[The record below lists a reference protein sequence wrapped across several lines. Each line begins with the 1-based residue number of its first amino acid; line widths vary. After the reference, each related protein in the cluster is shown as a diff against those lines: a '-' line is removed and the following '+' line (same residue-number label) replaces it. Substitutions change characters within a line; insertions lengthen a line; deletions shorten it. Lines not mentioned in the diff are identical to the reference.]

1 MMKFLIAL
9 VFSHLILLQM
19 PYLVT
24 AETNLVEVHFLDVGQ
39 ADSIFITFGEETML
53 VDAGDNG
60 DGGMVTNYL
69 KELGVKQLDY
79 LVATHPHHDHIG
91 GMDEVIKGFEVERV
105 LMPDVSYPTTHY
117 KSLLKELK
125 KKDIPVTTAQEG
137 VKIKLGRR
145 VSVQVVSPSENAE
158 YEDFNDYSAVLR
170 LKHGNNRFLFM
181 GDAGVEV
188 EKQMLNGMKK
198 KHLVSEVLKIG
209 HHGANSATTEA
220 FIKAVSPETAVIS
233 VGKDNRYHFPD
244 NDVLQRL
251 RGNNISILRTDQIGT
266 IIATSDGKNISF
278 HTENN
283 LISHKKEK

>member
-9 VFSHLILLQM
+9 FFSHLILLQM
-19 PYLVT
+19 PYIVT

-60 DGGMVTNYL
+60 DGGLVTNYL
-69 KELGVKQLDY
+69 KKLGVTQLDY

-91 GMDEVIKGFEVERV
+91 GMDEVIKAFEVGRV

-117 KSLLKELK
+117 KSLIKEMTK
-125 KKDIPVTTAQEG
+125 NHIPVMKAHEG
-137 VKIKLGRR
+137 MKIKLGRR
-145 VSVQVVSPSENAE
+145 VSVQVFSPNESAE

-170 LKHGNNRFLFM
+170 LKHGDNRFLFM

-188 EKQMLNGMKK
+188 EKQMLEGLKK
-198 KHLVSEVLKIG
+198 KQLVSEVLKIG
-209 HHGANSATTEA
+209 HHGANSATTES
-220 FIKAVSPETAVIS
+220 FLKAVSPETAVIS

-244 NDVLQRL
+244 NEVLQRL
-251 RGNNISILRTDQIGT
+251 RGKDISILRTDQIGT
-266 IIATSDGKNISF
+266 IIAKSDGKNITF